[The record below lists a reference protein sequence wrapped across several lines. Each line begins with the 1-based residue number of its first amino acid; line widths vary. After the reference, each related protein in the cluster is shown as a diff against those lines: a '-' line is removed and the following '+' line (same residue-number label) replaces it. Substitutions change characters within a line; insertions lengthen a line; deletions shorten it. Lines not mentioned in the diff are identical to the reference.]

1 MIEIIIFFLKVFMPK
16 FLLSASITY
25 FLYILYI
32 FIKCIRKQE
41 KISENLT
48 QKDKTYFYLTIT
60 YIFTYILL

>member
-1 MIEIIIFFLKVFMPK
+1 MIELLIKFFSLFLPK
-16 FLLSASITY
+16 FLLCGSIIY

-48 QKDKTYFYLTIT
+48 KKDKIYFYLTIT
-60 YIFTYILL
+60 YIFTFIIL

>member
-1 MIEIIIFFLKVFMPK
+1 MIELLIRFFSLFLPK
-16 FLLSASITY
+16 FLLCASITY

-48 QKDKTYFYLTIT
+48 KKDKIYFYLTIT
-60 YIFTYILL
+60 YIFTFIIL